1 MKITGDG
8 HEIAKYMN
16 EAAVKQTKEATEKT
30 PAPKDVPAESQ
41 QDAVVNLSERSRD
54 VRRAEEVIQS
64 EPDVRSE
71 KVQAIKDQIEKGTY
85 EIDFDKTAEKMV
97 KAFFDKFI

>member
-8 HEIAKYMN
+8 HEIVRYMN
-16 EAAVKQTKEATEKT
+16 EAALRQTKEATDRT
-30 PAPKDVPAESQ
+30 PTPNDAPAEAQ
-41 QDAVVNLSERSRD
+41 QDAVVNLSERSKD
-54 VRRAEEVIQS
+54 VRRAEEVIRS

-71 KVQAIKDQIEKGTY
+71 KVQAIKDKIEKGTY

-97 KAFFDKFI
+97 KAFFDELV

>member
-16 EAAVKQTKEATEKT
+16 ETAIRQTKEATEKT
-30 PAPKDVPAESQ
+30 PNPNDVPAESQ
-41 QDAVVNLSERSRD
+41 QDAVVELSERSID
-54 VRRAEEVIQS
+54 VRRAQEVIQS

-97 KAFFDKFI
+97 KAFFDKLV

>member
-16 EAAVKQTKEATEKT
+16 EAAVKQTREATEKT

-41 QDAVVNLSERSRD
+41 QDTVVNLSERSRG
-54 VRRAEEVIQS
+54 VRRAEEVIRS

-71 KVQAIKDQIEKGTY
+71 KVQAIKDKIEKGTY
-85 EIDFDKTAEKMV
+85 EIDFDKTAEQMV
-97 KAFFDKFI
+97 KAFFDKLV

>member
-16 EAAVKQTKEATEKT
+16 DAAVKQTKEATEKA

-54 VRRAEEVIQS
+54 VRRAEEVIRS
-64 EPDVRSE
+64 ESAIRTE

-85 EIDFDKTAEKMV
+85 EVDFDKTAEKMV
-97 KAFFDKFI
+97 KAFFDELI

>member
-8 HEIAKYMN
+8 HEITKYMK
-16 EAAVKQTKEATEKT
+16 ETAVRQTKEATEK
-30 PAPKDVPAESQ
+30 APNPNDVPAESQ
-41 QDAVVNLSERSRD
+41 QDAVVKLSERSID
-54 VRRAEEVIQS
+54 VRRAQEVIKS

-71 KVQAIKDQIEKGTY
+71 KVQAIKDKIEKGTY

-97 KAFFDKFI
+97 KAIFDKLV

>member
-16 EAAVKQTKEATEKT
+16 DAAVKQTQEATEKT
-30 PAPKDVPAESQ
+30 PAPKDVPADSQ

-54 VRRAEEVIQS
+54 VRRAEEVIRS
-64 EPDVRSE
+64 ESAIRTE

-85 EIDFDKTAEKMV
+85 EVDFDKTAEKMV
-97 KAFFDKFI
+97 KAFFDELI